1 MTRQKICVVTGS
13 RADYGILFPILRELD
28 SRRDLTLQIVATG
41 SHLSPEFGLTYRE
54 IEDDGFTITKKIEML
69 LSSDT
74 PVGVAKSMGVAL
86 SEFGPVFFDLKP
98 DFVLLLGDRFELL
111 AAACAA
117 LVAPIP
123 MIHIHGGKTT
133 RGAFDEGIRHSITKM
148 AHLHFTATE
157 DYRRRV
163 IQLGEPPQRVFNS
176 GAPGLDNL
184 RNSDLLNREDVEK
197 KVGISFNKKT
207 ALVTWHPVTLEP
219 GQAAPQFELILEV
232 LALSPDL
239 NLIFTSAN
247 ADNEGRIINHMI
259 DEFVA
264 ENRSRAVLIPSMGRQ
279 LYWSNLKLVDFVLG
293 NSSSG
298 IIEAPSA
305 GIPTIN
311 IGTRQEGR
319 IRAASVIDC
328 DPDVAKINK
337 AIRKALSCDFRAQI
351 DSMANPYDRGGAS
364 RIIAD
369 VIAST
374 QARDLLKKSFYDI
387 KFSERAE

>member
-13 RADYGILFPILRELD
+13 RADYGILFPILQELS
-28 SRRDLTLQIVATG
+28 SRGDLTLQIVATG

-54 IEDDGFTITKKIEML
+54 IEDDGYTITKKIEML

-74 PVGVAKSMGVAL
+74 PVGVAKSMGIAL
-86 SEFGPVFFDLKP
+86 SEFGTVFMELNP

-117 LVAPIP
+117 LVAPLPI
-123 MIHIHGGKTT
+123 IHIHGGETT

-157 DYRRRV
+157 VYRRRV
-163 IQLGEPPQRVFNS
+163 IQLGESPQRVFNS

-184 RNSDLLNREDVEK
+184 RNASILNREDVEK
-197 KVGISFNKKT
+197 KVGISFNEKT
-207 ALVTWHPVTLEP
+207 VLVTWHPITLEP
-219 GQAAPQFELILEV
+219 GQAAPQFEGILEV
-232 LALSPDL
+232 LAAWPEL
-239 NLIFTSAN
+239 NLIFTGAN
-247 ADNEGRIINHMI
+247 ADNEGRMINHMI
-259 DEFVA
+259 DKFVVA
-264 ENRSRAVLIPSMGRQ
+264 NRCRAVLVPSMGRQ
-279 LYWSNLKLVDFVLG
+279 LYWSNLKCVDFVLG

-319 IRAASVIDC
+319 IRAPSVIDC
-328 DPDVAKINK
+328 DPDVAQLNK
-337 AIRKALSCDFRAQI
+337 AIRTALSCDFRAGI
-351 DSMANPYDRGGAS
+351 DSMANPYDQGGAS
-364 RIIAD
+364 RIIGD
-369 VIAST
+369 VIANT
-374 QARDLLKKSFYDI
+374 QAGDLLKKSFYDI